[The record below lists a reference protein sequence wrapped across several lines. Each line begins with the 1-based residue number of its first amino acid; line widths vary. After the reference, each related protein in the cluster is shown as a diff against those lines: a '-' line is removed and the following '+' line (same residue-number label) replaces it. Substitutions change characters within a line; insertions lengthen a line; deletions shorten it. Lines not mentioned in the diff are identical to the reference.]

1 MGWPDAKRWLVASLL
16 AGLLCAGLAGQTTPA
31 ASTSTSGS
39 TSAAQPKPYVFAITA
54 LANGGVPA
62 GDLPFLTKL
71 PRLILGQLQVLSPRY
86 EDKNYRA
93 ELAKRNLLAARFD
106 KGNDLYKKLGDAG
119 SLQLDPTLSAWDRP
133 TRLKAASDAVA
144 KANDA
149 LSGVDEAFSQ
159 ASQDQGLPPAFLP
172 PRIVQAW
179 DGKGLLFDLGK
190 DNAVRAGRKQS
201 VDLVITGSA
210 NPLGSYLEVRLEGW
224 DSAIGKKV
232 FAWDEFASADD
243 PEPLAKVFARRIGDW
258 LSSTPIAR
266 FDLAVNPASSRILV
280 DGKPVDASNL
290 VLFSPENRA
299 ISIAAWAPG
308 FKEDDRDILLVTGE
322 DRGLTLD
329 LHPQSYGRA
338 TLRLDPPSATILVGG
353 LEADPAKPIDL
364 GGLRDIL
371 IASAPDYETKMQVL
385 PAQGSS
391 MIDVRLRPSDGLGP
405 GKRTDKAKDDFYLAL
420 GLAAIGFPLVSIAQ
434 GYQTIYAE
442 ADLRQGY
449 YGVNQSFTT
458 GESISTAAYWTAVAG
473 TAAAVTWTVT
483 KLVALLGGMSQE

>member
-1 MGWPDAKRWLVASLL
+1 MVGPGAKRRFVASLL
-16 AGLLCAGLAGQTTPA
+16 GGLVCACLAGQTAPA
-31 ASTSTSGS
+31 ATAASSGS

-54 LANGGVPA
+54 LSDGGVPA

-71 PRLILGQLQVLSPRY
+71 PRLIVDQLQVLSPRY

-93 ELAKRNLLAARFD
+93 EMAGRKLLAARFD

-119 SLQLDPTLSAWDRP
+119 SLQLDPTLSSWDRP
-133 TRLKAASDAVA
+133 TRIKAASDAVA

-149 LSGVDEAFSQ
+149 LVSVDDASSQ
-159 ASQDQGLPPAFLP
+159 ASSDAGLPPALLP
-172 PRIVQAW
+172 PRSVQAW

-190 DNAVRAGRKQS
+190 DNAIRAGRKQS

-210 NPLGSYLEVRLEGW
+210 YSLGSYVEVRLEGW

-243 PEPLAKVFARRIGDW
+243 PEPLAKVFAGRIADW
-258 LSSTPIAR
+258 LSSTLMAR
-266 FDLAVNPASSRILV
+266 FDLAVNPASSRLLV
-280 DGKPVDASNL
+280 DGKPVDSSNL
-290 VLFSPENRA
+290 ILFSPGNRA
-299 ISIAAWAPG
+299 VSISAWAPG

-329 LHPQSYGRA
+329 LHPQSYGTA
-338 TLRLDPPSATILVGG
+338 LLRLDPPSATILVGG
-353 LEADPAKPIDL
+353 LEADPAKPVNL

-371 IASAPDYETKMQVL
+371 IASAPNYETRMQVL
-385 PAQGSS
+385 PAQGTST
-391 MIDVRLRPSDGLGP
+391 IDVRLRPSDGLGP

-420 GLAAIGFPLVSIAQ
+420 GLAAIGFPLVSLAQ

-442 ADLRQGY
+442 ADLRQ
-449 YGVNQSFTT
+449 NSIDQNFTT
-458 GESISTAAYWTAVAG
+458 EEGIATAAYWTAVAG